1 MLAVAYVVGVLKPSF
16 LSLTGTSHT
25 IMGYHGYRFYNCYP
39 VQMFKSYFKSLYRLG
54 PKSFHQQSLCLGM
67 LSQSM
72 EWGFK
77 RGQATMVHR
86 PHIPLPSSV
95 TKNRS
100 EAEYGAWKK
109 KPCVFR
115 CVRVC
120 VCLSVFGSAWLA
132 IHQFFRKHW
141 TISQPVLHMVLCFMV
156 KHLTV
161 SYGDLINAE
170 HIISANR
177 WC

>member
-109 KPCVFR
+109 GHACLDV
-115 CVRVC
+115 CGCVC
-120 VCLSVFGSAWLA
+120 VCVSVCLGQLGWQS
-132 IHQFFRKHW
+132 
-141 TISQPVLHMVLCFMV
+141 ISFSENTEPFPSQYCIWFYVLWSSILQ
-156 KHLTV
+156 
-161 SYGDLINAE
+161 
-170 HIISANR
+170 
-177 WC
+177 